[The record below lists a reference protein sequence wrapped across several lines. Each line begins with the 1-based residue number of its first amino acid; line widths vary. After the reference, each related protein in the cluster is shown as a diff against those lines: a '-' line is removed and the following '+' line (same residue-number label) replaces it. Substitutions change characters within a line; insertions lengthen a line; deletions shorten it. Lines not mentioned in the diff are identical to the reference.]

1 MLIFKKDFVCMC
13 NHAYCMCNHAYITTL
28 ETHMLLIY
36 IYIFIYF
43 IGPLYLSLVNTKR
56 ELVDGLLVR
65 TDPISV
71 QEKYLIRFVQVF
83 TLFRLFS
90 N

>member
-1 MLIFKKDFVCMC
+1 MQPCILHVQPC
-13 NHAYCMCNHAYITTL
+13 
-28 ETHMLLIY
+28 IY
-36 IYIFIYF
+36 NNIRDTYVVNIYIFIYF

-65 TDPISV
+65 TEPISV